1 MRFQNLLKAKGAR
14 GGIGLL
20 AALLMVAPT
29 NAPAQPLKLE
39 ELVRK
44 HLESIGTAERRRAME
59 NYVIRG
65 TGSLVC
71 QRGCVGSLQGPATV
85 ASGMG
90 KRLFAMKFPSVSYPG
105 ERFVFTGKGVEVAKL
120 PEAKYTLLGVFFYD
134 NRVFLTEGL
143 VGGTLTQGWP
153 LLDLEGR
160 KPRLNYRGL
169 KKVDGQMLH
178 EVEFRPRAGRTDFNI
193 RLYFEP
199 DTFHHVMTRYETALS
214 GLAEDT
220 VPHRIVERFTDF
232 ETEDGLTLPHGY
244 AMQFDGPSAM
254 LQWTMRLTGFH
265 AEAEIDPAMFNVSFN
280 AQ

>member
-1 MRFQNLLKAKGAR
+1 MRRRSLCDFPAVLIILSTFALPLGVIPSNALAQAVKLDDLIAR
-14 GGIGLL
+14 
-20 AALLMVAPT
+20 
-29 NAPAQPLKLE
+29 
-39 ELVRK
+39 
-44 HLESIGTAERRRAME
+44 HLESIGTADSRRTME

-65 TGSLVC
+65 TGSLIC
-71 QRGCVGSLQGPATV
+71 QRGCVGSLQGPATI

-90 KRLFAMKFPSVSYPG
+90 KRIFAMKFPSVSYPG

-120 PEAKYTLLGVFFYD
+120 PEAKYTLLGLFFYD
-134 NRVFLTEGL
+134 NRIFLTEGL

-153 LLDLEGR
+153 LLDMEGR

-178 EVEFRPRAGRTDFNI
+178 EVEFRPRSGRTDFNI

-199 DTFHHVMTRYETALS
+199 ETFRHVMTRYETALS
-214 GLAEDT
+214 GLDQDT

-232 ETEDGLTLPHGY
+232 EAEDGLTLPHGY

-254 LQWTMRLTGFH
+254 LQWTMRLTGFQ
-265 AEAEIDPAMFNVSFN
+265 AEAQIDPAMFDVSFN